1 MSFRYELKVRLSV
14 SDRMELI
21 KQLIDSGMNFLY
33 PRRLIKSIYFDS
45 NRLSS
50 LHDSTEGCTPRKKLR
65 LRTYGN
71 SDEFF
76 LEKKISSVEGRF
88 KQSSLISVLEKDS
101 YLKNGIFDQE
111 YGHCFPVVIVSYQR
125 YYFELDFWRLTL
137 DENLTYSNFGSEF
150 DFVDSE
156 NVLEFKASRNLTNTP
171 LQILDRFGLAQSRF
185 SKYERAALAGNL
197 IGYMK

>member
-21 KQLIDSGMNFLY
+21 KRLIDSGMNSLH

-71 SDEFF
+71 SDKFF

-101 YLKNGIFDQE
+101 YLKNGIFDQG

-150 DFVDSE
+150 DSVDSE

-197 IGYMK
+197 IG